1 MADPRQ
7 ALDAQLP
14 KLQLRA
20 ARLFVRDLEA
30 ARGFYAETLRLGL
43 RQDGSGHGYCVFDAG
58 AIDLVVEAVP
68 HDAPAEDQAL
78 VARFSGLSFAVD
90 DIAAAH
96 RQLLALGVHFTGP
109 PEAQFWGGWLAT
121 FCDPAG
127 NELQLVQY
135 GRTPPPDQETA

>member
-1 MADPRQ
+1 M
-7 ALDAQLP
+7 
-14 KLQLRA
+14 KLRLRA
-20 ARLFVRDLEA
+20 VRLFVRDLEV
-30 ARGFYAETLRLGL
+30 ARRFYAETLGLTL
-43 RQDGSGHGYCVFDAG
+43 RQDGSAYGYCVFDAG
-58 AIDLVVEAVP
+58 AVDLVVETVA

-78 VARFSGLSFAVD
+78 LARFSGLSFAVD

-96 RQLLALGVHFTGP
+96 QRLQALGVHFTGL

-135 GRTPPPDQETA
+135 GASPSPDQDTP